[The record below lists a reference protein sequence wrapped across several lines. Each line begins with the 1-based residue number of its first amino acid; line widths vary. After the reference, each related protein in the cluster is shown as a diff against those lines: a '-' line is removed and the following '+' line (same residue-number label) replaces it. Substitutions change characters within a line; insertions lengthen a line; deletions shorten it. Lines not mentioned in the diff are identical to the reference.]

1 MSSNDIYR
9 TLYLGG
15 KTSMA
20 GDTFNKG
27 ELGIY
32 KIANEITEESVKF
45 KSVTQIDSVITFIY
59 HEDRCIYMNSIAEKY
74 TGYSKEEVANM
85 KFSHLFH
92 KNCREDLFR
101 MNLKSK
107 KNKSHWTKDFILIT
121 KYGKEKWIQFSSEN
135 ISIHGKKFNLGF
147 AFDITKRKKVEEE
160 LQESKN
166 RYRRLLKFMPDG
178 VVVHKNGVIKY
189 CNDYYA
195 NLIGY
200 KTPDDIL
207 GQNVSSL
214 VGVHEK
220 YVSINQQ
227 RLDRVKREG
236 VIPPT
241 EEKFIRKIDNEII
254 ELEITCTLVPFED
267 DISVMEIVRD
277 ISEKNRIE
285 ELKEKVKKKTI
296 QLKERKEYDRIRNEF
311 FANISHELKTPV
323 NVIFSALQVMELYKK
338 SENKYNDSK
347 FNKYLSIM
355 KQNCYRLI
363 RVVNNLIDITK
374 ISAGFYEIH
383 MCNCNIVNLVEDIS
397 LSVGDYIEKHDIQLI
412 FDTDVEEKIM
422 ACDPDKIERIILNL
436 LSNAIK
442 FTEPGGNIYVNIFDR
457 EDYIDIVVKDT
468 GIGIPKEKQ
477 KEVFSRFTQVDKS
490 LSRNREGSGIGLSLV
505 ESLVKMHGGKISL
518 QSEENKG
525 TEFTIKL
532 PIKLVGESC
541 KCYQEDSI
549 KKYNNIERINIEFSD
564 IYNNHN

>member
-1 MSSNDIYR
+1 MVGEIFND
-9 TLYLGG
+9 
-15 KTSMA
+15 
-20 GDTFNKG
+20 G
-27 ELGIY
+27 ELDIY
-32 KIANEITEESVKF
+32 KIAKEVTENSVKF
-45 KSVTQIDSVITFIY
+45 KSVTELDSVITFIY
-59 HEDRCIYMNSIAEKY
+59 DDDKCIYMNSVAEKY
-74 TGYSKEEVANM
+74 TGYSNEEIINM

-92 KNCREDLFR
+92 KDCRKDLFN
-101 MNLKSK
+101 MHSNVKKKKKKGANDIKLISK
-107 KNKSHWTKDFILIT
+107 NGEEKWVQFINGKINISGKEFIL
-121 KYGKEKWIQFSSEN
+121 G
-135 ISIHGKKFNLGF
+135 L

-160 LQESKN
+160 LEESKN

-178 VVVHKNGVIKY
+178 VVVHKNGIIKY

-200 KTPDDIL
+200 KSPHDIL
-207 GQNVSSL
+207 EKNIYSL

-236 VIPPT
+236 VIPST
-241 EEKFIRKIDNEII
+241 EEKFVRKVDNKII

-338 SENKYNDSK
+338 DEIKSNDSK

-383 MCNCNIVNLVEDIS
+383 MCDCNIVNLVEDIS

-442 FTEPGGNIYVNIFDR
+442 FTEPGGSIYVNMYDR
-457 EDYIDIVVKDT
+457 GDYINIVVKDT

-505 ESLVKMHGGKISL
+505 ESLVRMHGGIISL
-518 QSEENKG
+518 KSEENKG

-532 PIKLVGESC
+532 PVKLVGENCS
-541 KCYQEDSI
+541 CYQEDSI

>member
-1 MSSNDIYR
+1 MYKDFIFGGEITMVGEIFND
-9 TLYLGG
+9 
-15 KTSMA
+15 
-20 GDTFNKG
+20 G
-27 ELGIY
+27 ELDIY
-32 KIANEITEESVKF
+32 KIAKEVTENSVKF
-45 KSVTQIDSVITFIY
+45 KSVTELDSVITFIY
-59 HEDRCIYMNSIAEKY
+59 DDDKCIYMNSVAEKY
-74 TGYSKEEVANM
+74 TGYSNEEIINM

-92 KNCREDLFR
+92 KDCRKDLFN
-101 MNLKSK
+101 MHSNVKKKKKKGANDIKLISK
-107 KNKSHWTKDFILIT
+107 NGEEKWVQFINGKINISGKEFIL
-121 KYGKEKWIQFSSEN
+121 G
-135 ISIHGKKFNLGF
+135 L

-160 LQESKN
+160 LEESKN

-178 VVVHKNGVIKY
+178 VVVHKNGIIKY

-200 KTPDDIL
+200 KSPHDIL
-207 GQNVSSL
+207 EKNIYSL

-236 VIPPT
+236 VIPST
-241 EEKFIRKIDNEII
+241 EEKFVRKVDNKII

-338 SENKYNDSK
+338 DEIKSNDSK

-383 MCNCNIVNLVEDIS
+383 MCDCNIVNLVEDIS

-442 FTEPGGNIYVNIFDR
+442 FTEPGGSIYVNMYDR
-457 EDYIDIVVKDT
+457 GDYINIVVKDT

-505 ESLVKMHGGKISL
+505 ESLVRMHGGIISL
-518 QSEENKG
+518 KSEENKG

-532 PIKLVGESC
+532 PVKLVGENCS
-541 KCYQEDSI
+541 CYQEDSI

>member
-1 MSSNDIYR
+1 MYKDFIFGGEITMVGEIFND
-9 TLYLGG
+9 
-15 KTSMA
+15 
-20 GDTFNKG
+20 G
-27 ELGIY
+27 ELDIY
-32 KIANEITEESVKF
+32 KIAKEVTENSVKF
-45 KSVTQIDSVITFIY
+45 KSVTELDSVITFIY
-59 HEDRCIYMNSIAEKY
+59 DDDKCIYMNSVAEKY
-74 TGYSKEEVANM
+74 TGYSNEEIINI

-92 KNCREDLFR
+92 KDCRKDLFN
-101 MNLKSK
+101 MHSNVKKKKKKGANDIKLISK
-107 KNKSHWTKDFILIT
+107 NGEEKWVQFINGKINISGKEFIL
-121 KYGKEKWIQFSSEN
+121 G
-135 ISIHGKKFNLGF
+135 L

-160 LQESKN
+160 LEESKN

-178 VVVHKNGVIKY
+178 VVVHKNGIIKY

-200 KTPDDIL
+200 KSPHDIL
-207 GQNVSSL
+207 EKNIYSL

-236 VIPPT
+236 VIPST
-241 EEKFIRKIDNEII
+241 EEKFVRKVDNKII

-338 SENKYNDSK
+338 DEIKSNDSK

-383 MCNCNIVNLVEDIS
+383 MCDCNIVNLVEDIS

-442 FTEPGGNIYVNIFDR
+442 FTEPGGSIYVNMYDR
-457 EDYIDIVVKDT
+457 GDYINIVVKDT

-505 ESLVKMHGGKISL
+505 ESLVRMHGGIISL
-518 QSEENKG
+518 KSEENKG

-532 PIKLVGESC
+532 PVKLVGENCS
-541 KCYQEDSI
+541 CYQEDSI